1 MFDRA
6 VEKGF
11 SENWVKKALE
21 THPEELSEE
30 DEEEQEEEGEGNEK
44 AKKMR
49 QVLRAQKIK
58 ASQTKRFR
66 ARVGFFVSQRA
77 SRRNAGCVCR
87 ITRREI

>member
-30 DEEEQEEEGEGNEK
+30 DEEEQEEEDEGNEK

-49 QVLRAQKIK
+49 QVL
-58 ASQTKRFR
+58 
-66 ARVGFFVSQRA
+66 QRK
-77 SRRNAGCVCR
+77 N
-87 ITRREI
+87 